1 MNSHITLFL
10 IRHGETEEN
19 RLRILQG
26 HLPGTLTPEG
36 IRQVRERAEDLANAE
51 APFDLLLCSDLLRA
65 RRTADLIG
73 ARLHLAVRPT
83 PLLRERDWGSITGR
97 RIEEVIRTANEAPG
111 VESVEA
117 MFSRAR
123 RLLDV
128 IRTDYPDA
136 QRVLLVSHGLFLRV
150 LQAAV
155 HGKEIKAI
163 PPMKNLEV
171 RILEISAP
179 LSDFSTSATIEV
191 TDA

>member
-1 MNSHITLFL
+1 MDRNITLFL

-26 HLPGTLTPEG
+26 HLPGKLTPEG
-36 IRQVRERAEDLANAE
+36 VEAARATAEDLANAD
-51 APFDLLLCSDLLRA
+51 ARFDLLLCSDLLRA
-65 RRTADLIG
+65 RRTADIIG
-73 ARLHLAVRPT
+73 ERLHLAVRPT

-117 MFSRAR
+117 MFARAR
-123 RLLDV
+123 ILLDV

-155 HGKEIKAI
+155 LGTEMKAI

-171 RILEISAP
+171 RSLQLVSP
-179 LSDFSTSATIEV
+179 LRDLPTADIEA

>member
-1 MNSHITLFL
+1 MSCNITLFL

-26 HLPGTLTPEG
+26 HIPGTLTPEG
-36 IRQVRERAEDLANAE
+36 IRQARERAEDLANAE

-65 RRTADLIG
+65 CRTADLIG
-73 ARLHLAVRPT
+73 ERLHLAVRPT

-117 MFSRAR
+117 MFSRAHI
-123 RLLDV
+123 LLDV
-128 IRTDYPDA
+128 IRNDYPDA

-155 HGKEIKAI
+155 LGTEMKAI

-179 LSDFSTSATIEV
+179 LSDFSTSAAIEA

>member
-1 MNSHITLFL
+1 MNCNITLFL

-36 IRQVRERAEDLANAE
+36 IRQARERAEDLANAD
-51 APFDLLLCSDLLRA
+51 ATFDLLLCSDLLRA
-65 RRTADLIG
+65 RRTAYLIG
-73 ARLHLAVRPT
+73 ERLHLAVRPT

-97 RIEEVIRTANEAPG
+97 RIEEVISTANEAPG

-117 MFSRAR
+117 MFARAR
-123 RLLDV
+123 ILLDV
-128 IRTDYPDA
+128 IRNDYPDA

-155 HGKEIKAI
+155 LGTEIKTI

-179 LSDFSTSATIEV
+179 LSDFSSCASLEA

>member
-1 MNSHITLFL
+1 M
-10 IRHGETEEN
+10 
-19 RLRILQG
+19 
-26 HLPGTLTPEG
+26 
-36 IRQVRERAEDLANAE
+36 ANAE

-65 RRTADLIG
+65 HRTADIIG
-73 ARLHLAVRPT
+73 ERLHLAVRPT

-117 MFSRAR
+117 MFARAR
-123 RLLDV
+123 ILLDV

-155 HGKEIKAI
+155 LGTEMKAI

-171 RILEISAP
+171 RSLQLVSP
-179 LSDFSTSATIEV
+179 LRDMPTADIEA

>member
-1 MNSHITLFL
+1 MNSNITLFL

-36 IRQVRERAEDLANAE
+36 IRQARERAEDLANAE
-51 APFDLLLCSDLLRA
+51 VPFDLLLCSDLLRA
-65 RRTADLIG
+65 RRTADIIG
-73 ARLHLAVRPT
+73 ERLRLAVRPT

-97 RIEEVIRTANEAPG
+97 RIEEVISTANEAPG

-123 RLLDV
+123 ILLDV
-128 IRTDYPDA
+128 IRNDYPGA

-163 PPMKNLEV
+163 TPMKNLEV

-179 LSDFSTSATIEV
+179 LSDFSSCASLEV

>member
-1 MNSHITLFL
+1 MDRNITLFL

-36 IRQVRERAEDLANAE
+36 IKEARATAEDLANAE
-51 APFDLLLCSDLLRA
+51 APFALLLCSDLLRA
-65 RRTADLIG
+65 HRTADIIG
-73 ARLHLAVRPT
+73 ERLHLAVLPT

-117 MFSRAR
+117 MFARAR
-123 RLLDV
+123 ILLDV

-155 HGKEIKAI
+155 LCTEMKAI

-171 RILEISAP
+171 RSLEITAP
-179 LSDFSTSATIEV
+179 LSDSIAADIEA

>member
-1 MNSHITLFL
+1 MDRNITLFL

-36 IRQVRERAEDLANAE
+36 VEAARATAEDLANAE
-51 APFDLLLCSDLLRA
+51 ARFDLLLCSDLLRA
-65 RRTADLIG
+65 RRTADIIG
-73 ARLHLAVRPT
+73 ERLHLAVRPT

-117 MFSRAR
+117 MFARAR
-123 RLLDV
+123 ILLDV

-155 HGKEIKAI
+155 LGTEMKAI

-171 RILEISAP
+171 RILEITAP
-179 LSDFSTSATIEV
+179 LSDFASATPIEA

>member
-1 MNSHITLFL
+1 MDRNITLFL

-36 IRQVRERAEDLANAE
+36 VEAARATAEHLTNAD
-51 APFDLLLCSDLLRA
+51 ARFDLLLCSDLLRA
-65 RRTADLIG
+65 RRTAIIIG
-73 ARLHLAVRPT
+73 ERLHLAVRPT

-117 MFSRAR
+117 MFARAR
-123 RLLDV
+123 ILLDV

-155 HGKEIKAI
+155 RGTEIKAI

-171 RILEISAP
+171 RSLQLVSP
-179 LSDFSTSATIEV
+179 LRDLPAADIEA

>member
-1 MNSHITLFL
+1 MNSNITLFL

-36 IRQVRERAEDLANAE
+36 ILQARERAEDLANAQ
-51 APFDLLLCSDLLRA
+51 APFDLLLCSDLHRA
-65 RRTADLIG
+65 RRTADIIG

-97 RIEEVIRTANEAPG
+97 RIEEVISTANEAPG

-117 MFSRAR
+117 MSSRAR
-123 RLLDV
+123 ILLDV

-155 HGKEIKAI
+155 HGTEMKAI

-171 RILEISAP
+171 RSLEITAP
-179 LSDFSTSATIEV
+179 LSDFASTTPIEA

>member
-1 MNSHITLFL
+1 MDRNITLFL

-36 IRQVRERAEDLANAE
+36 IRQARATAEHLANAD
-51 APFDLLLCSDLLRA
+51 ARFDLLLCSDLLRA
-65 RRTADLIG
+65 RRTACIIG
-73 ARLHLAVRPT
+73 ERLHLAVCPT

-117 MFSRAR
+117 MFSRAHI
-123 RLLDV
+123 LLDV
-128 IRTDYPDA
+128 IRNDYPDA

-155 HGKEIKAI
+155 IGTEMKAI

-171 RILEISAP
+171 RILEITAP
-179 LSDFSTSATIEV
+179 LSDFASTTPIEA

>member
-36 IRQVRERAEDLANAE
+36 IRQARERAEDLANSE
-51 APFDLLLCSDLLRA
+51 VPFDLLLCSDLLRA

-73 ARLHLAVRPT
+73 ERLHLAVRPT

-97 RIEEVIRTANEAPG
+97 RIEEVIRTANVAPG

-117 MFSRAR
+117 MFSRAHI
-123 RLLDV
+123 LLDV
-128 IRTDYPDA
+128 IRNDYPDA

-171 RILEISAP
+171 RILGISAP
-179 LSDFSTSATIEV
+179 LSDFSTSAAIEA

>member
-36 IRQVRERAEDLANAE
+36 IRQARERAEDLANAE

-65 RRTADLIG
+65 RRTADIIG

-117 MFSRAR
+117 MFSRAHI
-123 RLLDV
+123 LLDV
-128 IRTDYPDA
+128 IRNDYPDA

-155 HGKEIKAI
+155 IGTEMKAI

-171 RILEISAP
+171 RIMEISAP
-179 LSDFSTSATIEV
+179 LSDFSSCATIEA

>member
-1 MNSHITLFL
+1 MDRNIMLFL

-36 IRQVRERAEDLANAE
+36 IKAARATAEHLANAE
-51 APFDLLLCSDLLRA
+51 AQFDLLLCSDLLRA
-65 RRTADLIG
+65 RRTAIIIG
-73 ARLHLAVRPT
+73 ERLHLAVHPT

-97 RIEEVIRTANEAPG
+97 RIEEVISTANEAPG

-117 MFSRAR
+117 MFARAR
-123 RLLDV
+123 ILLDV

-155 HGKEIKAI
+155 LGTEMKAI

-171 RILEISAP
+171 RSLQLLSP
-179 LSDFSTSATIEV
+179 LRNLPTADIEV

>member
-1 MNSHITLFL
+1 MDRNITLFL

-26 HLPGTLTPEG
+26 HLPGKLTPEG
-36 IRQVRERAEDLANAE
+36 IRQARATAEDLANAE
-51 APFDLLLCSDLLRA
+51 ARFDLLLCSDLLRA
-65 RRTADLIG
+65 RRTADIIG
-73 ARLHLAVRPT
+73 ERLHLAVRPT

-117 MFSRAR
+117 MFARAR
-123 RLLDV
+123 ILLDV

-150 LQAAV
+150 LQATV
-155 HGKEIKAI
+155 LGTEMKAI

-171 RILEISAP
+171 RSLEITAP
-179 LSDFSTSATIEV
+179 LSDSIAADIEA

>member
-1 MNSHITLFL
+1 MDRNITLFL

-36 IRQVRERAEDLANAE
+36 VKAARATTEHLANAD
-51 APFDLLLCSDLLRA
+51 ARFDLLLCSDLLRA
-65 RRTADLIG
+65 RRTADIIG
-73 ARLHLAVRPT
+73 ERLHLAVRPT

-117 MFSRAR
+117 MFARAR
-123 RLLDV
+123 ILLDV
-128 IRTDYPDA
+128 IRTEHPDA
-136 QRVLLVSHGLFLRV
+136 RRVLLVSHGLFLRV

-155 HGKEIKAI
+155 LGTEMKAI

-171 RILEISAP
+171 RSLEITAP
-179 LSDFSTSATIEV
+179 LSDSIAADIEA

>member
-36 IRQVRERAEDLANAE
+36 IRQARERAEDLVNAE

-73 ARLHLAVRPT
+73 ERLHLSVRPT

-97 RIEEVIRTANEAPG
+97 RIEEVIRTANVAPG

-117 MFSRAR
+117 MFSRAHI
-123 RLLDV
+123 LLDV
-128 IRTDYPDA
+128 IRNDYPDA

-155 HGKEIKAI
+155 IGTEMKAI

-171 RILEISAP
+171 RIMEISAP
-179 LSDFSTSATIEV
+179 LSDFSSCATIEA

>member
-1 MNSHITLFL
+1 MDRNITLFL

-36 IRQVRERAEDLANAE
+36 VEAARATAEDLANAE

-65 RRTADLIG
+65 HRTACIIG
-73 ARLHLAVRPT
+73 ERRLHLAVRPT

-123 RLLDV
+123 ILLDV
-128 IRTDYPDA
+128 IRTEHPDA

-155 HGKEIKAI
+155 LGTEIKAI

-171 RILEISAP
+171 RCLQLVSP
-179 LSDFSTSATIEV
+179 LRDLPAADIEA

>member
-1 MNSHITLFL
+1 MDRNITLFL

-36 IRQVRERAEDLANAE
+36 VEAARATAEDLANAE

-65 RRTADLIG
+65 RRTACIIG
-73 ARLHLAVRPT
+73 ERLHLAVRPT

-123 RLLDV
+123 
-128 IRTDYPDA
+128 
-136 QRVLLVSHGLFLRV
+136 
-150 LQAAV
+150 
-155 HGKEIKAI
+155 
-163 PPMKNLEV
+163 
-171 RILEISAP
+171 IL
-179 LSDFSTSATIEV
+179 
-191 TDA
+191 

>member
-36 IRQVRERAEDLANAE
+36 IRQARERAEDLANSE

-73 ARLHLAVRPT
+73 ERLHLAVRPT

-117 MFSRAR
+117 MSSRAR
-123 RLLDV
+123 ILLDV
-128 IRTDYPDA
+128 IRTDYPGA

-155 HGKEIKAI
+155 IGTEMKAI

-171 RILEISAP
+171 RIMEISAP
-179 LSDFSTSATIEV
+179 LSDFSSCATIEA

>member
-1 MNSHITLFL
+1 MDRNITLFL

-36 IRQVRERAEDLANAE
+36 IKAARATAEHLANAD
-51 APFDLLLCSDLLRA
+51 ARFDLLLCSDLLRA
-65 RRTADLIG
+65 RRTADIIG
-73 ARLHLAVRPT
+73 ERLHLAVRPT
-83 PLLRERDWGSITGR
+83 PLLRERDWGCITGR
-97 RIEEVIRTANEAPG
+97 RIEEVIRTANESPG

-117 MFSRAR
+117 MFARAR
-123 RLLDV
+123 ILLDV
-128 IRTDYPDA
+128 IRTDYPGA

-155 HGKEIKAI
+155 IGTEMKAI

-171 RILEISAP
+171 RSLEISAP
-179 LSDFSTSATIEV
+179 LSDFSSCATIEA

>member
-1 MNSHITLFL
+1 M
-10 IRHGETEEN
+10 
-19 RLRILQG
+19 
-26 HLPGTLTPEG
+26 
-36 IRQVRERAEDLANAE
+36 ANAE

-65 RRTADLIG
+65 RRTADIIG

-117 MFSRAR
+117 MFSRAHI
-123 RLLDV
+123 LLDV
-128 IRTDYPDA
+128 IRNDYPDA

>member
-1 MNSHITLFL
+1 MDRNITLFL

-36 IRQVRERAEDLANAE
+36 VEAARTTAEDLANAK

-65 RRTADLIG
+65 RRTADIIG
-73 ARLHLAVRPT
+73 ERLHLAVRPT

-117 MFSRAR
+117 MFARAR
-123 RLLDV
+123 ILLDV

-155 HGKEIKAI
+155 LCTEMKAI
-163 PPMKNLEV
+163 PPVKNLEV
-171 RILEISAP
+171 RCLQLVSP
-179 LSDFSTSATIEV
+179 LGDLPAADIEA

>member
-36 IRQVRERAEDLANAE
+36 IRQARERAEDLANAE
-51 APFDLLLCSDLLRA
+51 VPFDLLLCSDLLRA
-65 RRTADLIG
+65 RRTADIIG
-73 ARLHLAVRPT
+73 ERLRLAVRPT

-97 RIEEVIRTANEAPG
+97 RIEEVISTANEAPG

-123 RLLDV
+123 ILLDV
-128 IRTDYPDA
+128 IRNDYPGA

-163 PPMKNLEV
+163 TPMKNLEV

-179 LSDFSTSATIEV
+179 LSDFSSCASLEV

>member
-1 MNSHITLFL
+1 MDRNITLFL

-36 IRQVRERAEDLANAE
+36 LEAARERAEDLANDE

-65 RRTADLIG
+65 RRTALIIG
-73 ARLHLAVRPT
+73 ERLHLAVRPT

-117 MFSRAR
+117 MFARAR
-123 RLLDV
+123 ILLDV
-128 IRTDYPDA
+128 IRTDYPNA

-155 HGKEIKAI
+155 LGTEMKAI

-171 RILEISAP
+171 RSLQLVSP
-179 LSDFSTSATIEV
+179 LRDLPTADIEA

>member
-1 MNSHITLFL
+1 MDRNITLFL

-36 IRQVRERAEDLANAE
+36 VEAARATAEDLANAE
-51 APFDLLLCSDLLRA
+51 APFDLLLCSDLLRE
-65 RRTADLIG
+65 RRTALIIG
-73 ARLHLAVRPT
+73 ERLHLAVRPT

-117 MFSRAR
+117 MFARAR
-123 RLLDV
+123 ILLDV

-150 LQAAV
+150 LQATML
-155 HGKEIKAI
+155 GTEMKAI

-171 RILEISAP
+171 RCLQLVSP
-179 LSDFSTSATIEV
+179 LRDLPAADIEA

>member
-36 IRQVRERAEDLANAE
+36 IRQARERAEDLANAE
-51 APFDLLLCSDLLRA
+51 VPFDLLLCSDLLRA

-73 ARLHLAVRPT
+73 ERLRLAVRPT

-97 RIEEVIRTANEAPG
+97 RIEEVISTANEAPG

-123 RLLDV
+123 ILLDV
-128 IRTDYPDA
+128 IRNDYPGA

-155 HGKEIKAI
+155 IGTEMKAI

-171 RILEISAP
+171 RIMEISAP
-179 LSDFSTSATIEV
+179 LSDFSSCATIEV

>member
-1 MNSHITLFL
+1 MDRNITLFL

-36 IRQVRERAEDLANAE
+36 VEAARATAEHLANAD
-51 APFDLLLCSDLLRA
+51 ARFDLLLCSDLLRA
-65 RRTADLIG
+65 RRTACIIG
-73 ARLHLAVRPT
+73 ERLHLAVRPT

-117 MFSRAR
+117 MFARAR
-123 RLLDV
+123 ILLDV

-155 HGKEIKAI
+155 HGTEMKAI
-163 PPMKNLEV
+163 PPMKNL
-171 RILEISAP
+171 
-179 LSDFSTSATIEV
+179 
-191 TDA
+191 

>member
-1 MNSHITLFL
+1 MDRNITLFL

-26 HLPGTLTPEG
+26 HLPGKLTPEG
-36 IRQVRERAEDLANAE
+36 VEAARATAEQLANAD
-51 APFDLLLCSDLLRA
+51 ARFDLLLCSDLLRA
-65 RRTADLIG
+65 RRTACIIG
-73 ARLHLAVRPT
+73 ERLHLSVRPT

-97 RIEEVIRTANEAPG
+97 RIEEVISTANEAPG

-117 MFSRAR
+117 MFARAR
-123 RLLDV
+123 ILLDV
-128 IRTDYPDA
+128 IRTEHPDA
-136 QRVLLVSHGLFLRV
+136 RRVLLVSHGLFLRV

-155 HGKEIKAI
+155 RGTEMKAI

-171 RILEISAP
+171 RILEITAP
-179 LSDFSTSATIEV
+179 LSDFASTTPIEA

>member
-1 MNSHITLFL
+1 MNSNITLFL

-36 IRQVRERAEDLANAE
+36 IRQARERAEDLANAE

-65 RRTADLIG
+65 RRTADIIG
-73 ARLHLAVRPT
+73 ARLHLTVRPT

-123 RLLDV
+123 ILLDV
-128 IRTDYPDA
+128 IRTDYPDT
-136 QRVLLVSHGLFLRV
+136 QRVLLVSHGLLLRV

-155 HGKEIKAI
+155 HGTEIKAI
-163 PPMKNLEV
+163 SPMKNLEV

>member
-1 MNSHITLFL
+1 MTKLYL
-10 IRHGETEEN
+10 VRHGETVAN
-19 RLRILQG
+19 KAQILQG
-26 HLPGTLTPEG
+26 HQGGELNETGKA
-36 IRQVRERAEDLANAE
+36 QAREVAEKMKDASIDVFVA
-51 APFDLLLCSDLLRA
+51 SDLHRA
-65 RRTADLIG
+65 IQTCTIIAAPHGVGEQDI
-73 ARLHLAVRPT
+73 VTT

-117 MFSRAR
+117 MFARAR
-123 RLLDV
+123 ILLDV

-155 HGKEIKAI
+155 LGTEIKAI

-171 RILEISAP
+171 RSLEITAP
-179 LSDFSTSATIEV
+179 LSDSIAADIEA

>member
-1 MNSHITLFL
+1 MDRNITLFL

-36 IRQVRERAEDLANAE
+36 VEAARATAEQLANAD
-51 APFDLLLCSDLLRA
+51 ARFDLLLCSDLLRA
-65 RRTADLIG
+65 RRTACIIG
-73 ARLHLAVRPT
+73 ERLHLAVRPT

-111 VESVEA
+111 VESMEA
-117 MFSRAR
+117 MSARAR
-123 RLLDV
+123 ILLDV

-155 HGKEIKAI
+155 RGTEMKAI

-171 RILEISAP
+171 RCLQLVSP
-179 LSDFSTSATIEV
+179 LRDLPTADIEA

>member
-1 MNSHITLFL
+1 MDRNITLFL

-36 IRQVRERAEDLANAE
+36 IRQAHERAEDLANAE
-51 APFDLLLCSDLLRA
+51 APFGLLLCSDLLRA
-65 RRTADLIG
+65 RRTALIIG
-73 ARLHLAVRPT
+73 ERLHLAVRPT

-117 MFSRAR
+117 MFARAR
-123 RLLDV
+123 ILLDV

-155 HGKEIKAI
+155 LGTEMKAI

-171 RILEISAP
+171 RSLQLVSP
-179 LSDFSTSATIEV
+179 LRDMPTADIEA

>member
-1 MNSHITLFL
+1 M
-10 IRHGETEEN
+10 
-19 RLRILQG
+19 
-26 HLPGTLTPEG
+26 
-36 IRQVRERAEDLANAE
+36 
-51 APFDLLLCSDLLRA
+51 
-65 RRTADLIG
+65 
-73 ARLHLAVRPT
+73 RPT

-117 MFSRAR
+117 MFARAR
-123 RLLDV
+123 ILLDV

-150 LQAAV
+150 LQATML
-155 HGKEIKAI
+155 GTEMKAI

-171 RILEISAP
+171 RCLQLVSP
-179 LSDFSTSATIEV
+179 LRDLPAADIEA

>member
-1 MNSHITLFL
+1 MNRNITLFL

-36 IRQVRERAEDLANAE
+36 IRQARERAEDLANSE
-51 APFDLLLCSDLLRA
+51 VPFDLLLCSDLLRA

-73 ARLHLAVRPT
+73 ERLHLAVRPT

-97 RIEEVIRTANEAPG
+97 RIEEVIRTANVAPG

-117 MFSRAR
+117 MFSRAHI
-123 RLLDV
+123 LLDV
-128 IRTDYPDA
+128 IRNDYPDA

-179 LSDFSTSATIEV
+179 LSDFSTSAAIEA

>member
-1 MNSHITLFL
+1 MDRNITLFL

-26 HLPGTLTPEG
+26 HLPGKLTPEG
-36 IRQVRERAEDLANAE
+36 IRQARATAEDLANAE
-51 APFDLLLCSDLLRA
+51 ARFDLLLCSDLLRA
-65 RRTADLIG
+65 RRTADIIG
-73 ARLHLAVRPT
+73 ERLHLAVRPT

-117 MFSRAR
+117 MFARAR
-123 RLLDV
+123 ILLDV

-155 HGKEIKAI
+155 LGTEMKAI

-171 RILEISAP
+171 RCLQLVSP
-179 LSDFSTSATIEV
+179 LRDLPAADIEA

>member
-1 MNSHITLFL
+1 MDRNITLFL

-36 IRQVRERAEDLANAE
+36 VEAARATAEHLANAD
-51 APFDLLLCSDLLRA
+51 ARFDLLLCSDLLRA
-65 RRTADLIG
+65 RRTACIIG
-73 ARLHLAVRPT
+73 ERLHLAVRPT

-117 MFSRAR
+117 MFARAR
-123 RLLDV
+123 ILLDV
-128 IRTDYPDA
+128 IRTEHPDA
-136 QRVLLVSHGLFLRV
+136 RRVLLVSHGLFLRV

-155 HGKEIKAI
+155 RGTEMKAI

-171 RILEISAP
+171 RILEITAP
-179 LSDFSTSATIEV
+179 LSDFASATPIEA

>member
-1 MNSHITLFL
+1 M
-10 IRHGETEEN
+10 
-19 RLRILQG
+19 
-26 HLPGTLTPEG
+26 
-36 IRQVRERAEDLANAE
+36 
-51 APFDLLLCSDLLRA
+51 
-65 RRTADLIG
+65 
-73 ARLHLAVRPT
+73 RPT

-117 MFSRAR
+117 MFARAR
-123 RLLDV
+123 ILLDV

-155 HGKEIKAI
+155 RGTEMKAI

-171 RILEISAP
+171 RSLQLVSP
-179 LSDFSTSATIEV
+179 LRDMPTADIEA

>member
-1 MNSHITLFL
+1 MDRNIMLFL

-36 IRQVRERAEDLANAE
+36 VEAARATAEHLANAD
-51 APFDLLLCSDLLRA
+51 ARFDFLLCSDLLRA
-65 RRTADLIG
+65 HRTADIIG
-73 ARLHLAVRPT
+73 ERLHLAVRPT

-117 MFSRAR
+117 MFARAR
-123 RLLDV
+123 ILLDV

-155 HGKEIKAI
+155 HGTEMKAI

-171 RILEISAP
+171 RSLQLVSP
-179 LSDFSTSATIEV
+179 LRDMPTADIEA